1 MRYANVAFP
10 LSVDQ
15 VFTYGVPPQLDTVLQ
30 PGVRV
35 LAPFRRTKQE
45 GVVVE
50 RVNETDLAPNLIKN
64 VSECLDETPMFSPD
78 MLTLT
83 KWMADYYVCSWGV
96 ALYCAVPA
104 AVRTQKTERV
114 RLLPEFSGSLGN
126 VQKEIVALLEAEG
139 ELSFNQLARRMG
151 LSAQD
156 VRSRVRRL
164 REKGV
169 VETNVTHKPKA
180 TTQEASIA
188 QLALPDVDIEAEIVQ
203 LKKGTGGSE
212 TSSPQRPVNRRHAAD
227 TKRAEVLQLLLDEG
241 APLATADLVKRVNAS
256 AALLRPL
263 ERRGFI
269 QITRAQ
275 TVRNPLS
282 SESIAPTQPLRLNPA
297 QSTAFAEIQ
306 KALAEAR
313 HHGDSDRL
321 LKSSDRDHHDATL
334 QQTSAAS
341 HTVGGVSN
349 PDAKHPP
356 IFLLHGVTGSG
367 KTEVY
372 MQAMADVLENGKSVI
387 VLVPEISLTP
397 QTASRFVGR
406 FGARVALLHSRLSDG
421 ERYDQWHRI
430 QKGEADIVIGPRSA
444 IFAPVQKLGMLIIDE
459 EHSDSYKS
467 DTAPRYHARE
477 VAQKRGALAN
487 CPVLFGSATP
497 SLESFHRARNG
508 SYQLLN
514 LPDRVFNRKMPDV
527 HIVDMRNEFKK
538 GNRTIFSRLLQSSIE
553 ERLVRREQIILFL
566 NRRGY
571 ATYVFC
577 RTCGYVERCD
587 NCSISLTYHREMQR
601 LVCHHCGSKRPAQ
614 QTCPQCSSEAIRFFR
629 GGTEAV
635 EQEVRKLYPNARV
648 KRFDADS
655 TVRKDAHRQIL
666 AEFEQQKIDI
676 LIGTQMVSKGL
687 DFPNVTLVGVITAD
701 TALNLP
707 DFRAS
712 EQTFSLLTQV
722 AGRSGR
728 ADLEGMVVI
737 QTYMPEHYS
746 IEAAQKHD
754 YLDFYAQEV
763 VARDA
768 LRYPPFAHVA
778 TLLLRGKDEQ
788 AVIEAAHT
796 ARDQL
801 EIWQTDPEHVSQVP
815 KVGETSVE
823 ILGPA
828 PAPLSKIEGKF
839 RWHLLLRSTYPEKI
853 AQLCKRF
860 TEEPPTIIKS
870 KAIEFVIDIDPT
882 NTL

>member
-15 VFTYGVPPQLDTVLQ
+15 VFTYGVPPQLDPVLQ

-50 RVNETDLAPNLIKN
+50 RLDDTDLAHNLIKN
-64 VSECLDETPMFSPD
+64 VSECLDETPMFSPE
-78 MLTLT
+78 MLSLT
-83 KWMADYYVCSWGV
+83 KWMADYYVCSWGI

-104 AVRTQKTERV
+104 AVRTQKTEQV
-114 RLLPEFSGSLGN
+114 RLLPEFSGSLGE
-126 VQKEIVALLEAEG
+126 VQRKLVILLEAEG
-139 ELSFNQLARRMG
+139 ELSINQLARRTG
-151 LSAQD
+151 LSYQD
-156 VRSRVRRL
+156 VRSRITRL

-180 TTQEASIA
+180 TTQETTVA
-188 QLALPDVDIEAEIVQ
+188 QLALPAVDIEAEIRQ
-203 LKKGTGGSE
+203 LKNE
-212 TSSPQRPVNRRHAAD
+212 NASPQRPTNRLHVAD
-227 TKRAEVLQLLLDEG
+227 VKRAEILQFLIDEG
-241 APLATADLVKRVNAS
+241 GPLATADLMKRVNAS
-256 AALLRPL
+256 ISLLRTL
-263 ERRGFI
+263 ERHGFI
-269 QITRAQ
+269 HITRTQ

-282 SESIAPTQPLRLNPA
+282 SEPVAPTQPLRLNSA
-297 QSTAFAEIQ
+297 QSAAFAEI
-306 KALAEAR
+306 KKVLMEAR
-313 HHGDSDRL
+313 HHD
-321 LKSSDRDHHDATL
+321 DRDRG
-334 QQTSAAS
+334 TSAAS
-341 HTVGGVSN
+341 HNVGGVSN
-349 PDAKHPP
+349 PDAFNRAKHPP
-356 IFLLHGVTGSG
+356 TFLLHGVTGSG

-406 FGARVALLHSRLSDG
+406 FGERVALLHSRLSDG

-444 IFAPVQKLGMLIIDE
+444 IFAPAQRLGMLIIDE

-477 VAQKRGALAN
+477 VAQKRSDLAN
-487 CPVLFGSATP
+487 CPVLLGSATP
-497 SLESFHRARNG
+497 SLESFYRARNG

-514 LPDRVFNRKMPDV
+514 LPNRVFNRKMPDV
-527 HIVDMRNEFKK
+527 HIVDMRTEFKK
-538 GNRTIFSRLLQSSIE
+538 GNRTIFSELLRSSIE

-587 NCSISLTYHREMQR
+587 NCSISLTYHRETQR
-601 LVCHHCGSKRPAQ
+601 LVCHHCGSKRPTQ
-614 QTCPQCSSEAIRFFR
+614 QTCPQCSSDAIRFF
-629 GGTEAV
+629 GAGTEAV
-635 EQEVRKLYPNARV
+635 EQEVRKAYPKARV

-655 TVRKDAHRQIL
+655 TARKNAHQQIL
-666 AEFEQQKIDI
+666 EEFEQQRIDI

-687 DFPNVTLVGVITAD
+687 DFPNVTLVGVIAAD

-728 ADLEGMVVI
+728 AELEGKVVI
-737 QTYMPEHYS
+737 QTYMPEHYC

-788 AVIEAAHT
+788 AVIDAAHT

-801 EIWQTDPEHVSQVP
+801 EIWQADQERASRVP
-815 KVGETSVE
+815 NVEKTTVE

-839 RWHLLLRSTYPEKI
+839 RWHLLLRCSDAEKI
-853 AQLCKRF
+853 GRLFKRF
-860 TEEPPTIIKS
+860 TDEPPAIIKS

>member
-15 VFTYGVPPQLDTVLQ
+15 VFTYGVPPQLDPVLQ

-35 LAPFRRTKQE
+35 LAPFRRTKHE

-50 RVNETDLAPNLIKN
+50 RLDETDLAPNLIKN
-64 VSECLDETPMFSPD
+64 VSECLDETPMFSPE

-104 AVRTQKTERV
+104 AVRTQKTEQV
-114 RLLPEFSGSLGN
+114 RLLPEFSGSLGK
-126 VQKEIVALLEAEG
+126 VQKKLVALLEAEG
-139 ELSFNQLARRMG
+139 ELSLNQLARRTG
-151 LSAQD
+151 LSSQD
-156 VRSRVRRL
+156 VRSRIRRL

-180 TTQEASIA
+180 TTQKTTVA
-188 QLALPDVDIEAEIVQ
+188 QLALPTADVEAAIQQ
-203 LKKGTGGSE
+203 LKNE
-212 TSSPQRPVNRRHAAD
+212 TSDVHENAAPQRSANRLHAAD
-227 TKRAEVLQLLLDEG
+227 VKRAEILQFLLDEG
-241 APLATADLVKRVNAS
+241 APLATADLMKRVNAS
-256 AALLRPL
+256 VSLLRTL
-263 ERRGFI
+263 ERHGFI
-269 QITRAQ
+269 HIVQAE

-282 SESIAPTQPLRLNPA
+282 LEPVAPTQPLLLNSA
-297 QSTAFAEIQ
+297 QSAAFTQIKNVLVSHTTE
-306 KALAEAR
+306 
-313 HHGDSDRL
+313 
-321 LKSSDRDHHDATL
+321 
-334 QQTSAAS
+334 AAS
-341 HTVGGVSN
+341 GNSI
-349 PDAKHPP
+349 KQPP
-356 IFLLHGVTGSG
+356 TFLLHGVTGSG

-372 MQAMADVLENGKSVI
+372 MQAMADVLKNGRSVI

-397 QTASRFVGR
+397 QAASRFVGR
-406 FGARVALLHSRLSDG
+406 FGERVALLHSRLSDG

-430 QKGEADIVIGPRSA
+430 QKGEANIVIGPRSA
-444 IFAPVQKLGMLIIDE
+444 IFAPVQKLGMLIMDE

-477 VAQKRGALAN
+477 VAQKRSDLAK
-487 CPVLFGSATP
+487 CPVLLGSATP

-508 SYQLLN
+508 RYRLLS
-514 LPDRVFNRKMPDV
+514 LPDRVFDRKMPDV
-527 HIVDMRNEFKK
+527 HIVDMRTELKK
-538 GNRTIFSRLLQSSIE
+538 GNRTIFSDLLRSSIE
-553 ERLVRREQIILFL
+553 ERLVRREQTILFL
-566 NRRGY
+566 NRRGHS
-571 ATYVFC
+571 TYVFC

-587 NCSISLTYHREMQR
+587 NCSISLTYHRETQR
-601 LVCHHCGSKRPAQ
+601 LVCHHCGGNRPTQ
-614 QTCPQCSSEAIRFFR
+614 QTCPQCSSDAIRFF
-629 GGTEAV
+629 GAGTEAV
-635 EQEVRKLYPNARV
+635 EQEVRKAYPKARV

-655 TVRKDAHRQIL
+655 TARKNAHQQIL

-687 DFPNVTLVGVITAD
+687 DFPNVTLVGVIAAD
-701 TALNLP
+701 IALNLP

-728 ADLEGMVVI
+728 AELEGKVVI
-737 QTYMPEHYS
+737 QTYMPGHYC

-788 AVIEAAHT
+788 AVIDAAHA

-801 EIWQTDPEHVSQVP
+801 EIWQEDREHASQAPTVE
-815 KVGETSVE
+815 ETSVE

-839 RWHLLLRSTYPEKI
+839 RWHLLLRSPDAKKI
-853 AQLCKRF
+853 GRLFKRF
-860 TEEPPTIIKS
+860 TDEPPAIIKS

-882 NTL
+882 STL

>member
-15 VFTYGVPPQLDTVLQ
+15 VFTYGVPPQLDTALQ

-64 VSECLDETPMFSPD
+64 ITECLDERPMFSPD

-96 ALYCAVPA
+96 ALYSAVPA
-104 AVRTQKTERV
+104 AVRTQKRERV
-114 RLLPEFSGSLGN
+114 RLLPEFSGSLGK
-126 VQKEIVALLEAEG
+126 VQKEVVSLLEAEG
-139 ELSFNQLARRMG
+139 ELSLNQLARRMG
-151 LSAQD
+151 LSSQD

-169 VETNVTHKPKA
+169 VETDVTHKPKA
-180 TTQEASIA
+180 TTQEASVA
-188 QLALPDVDIEAEIVQ
+188 RLALPDVDIEAEIVQ
-203 LKKGTGGSE
+203 LKKDTGGSE
-212 TSSPQRPVNRRHAAD
+212 APSLQRSVNRRHAAD
-227 TKRAEVLQLLLDEG
+227 IKRAEALQLLLD
-241 APLATADLVKRVNAS
+241 ADTPLATADLVKRVNAS
-256 AALLRPL
+256 ASLLSPL
-263 ERRGFI
+263 ERRGVI

-275 TVRNPLS
+275 TVRNPLG

-306 KALAEAR
+306 KALTAAR
-313 HHGDSDRL
+313 HHDDSDYVP
-321 LKSSDRDHHDATL
+321 
-334 QQTSAAS
+334 SAAS
-341 HTVGGVSN
+341 DLVEEVSN
-349 PDAKHPP
+349 PDVSNGAKHPP
-356 IFLLHGVTGSG
+356 TFLLHGVTGSG

-477 VAQKRGALAN
+477 VAQKRGDLAN
-487 CPVLFGSATP
+487 CPVLLGSATP
-497 SLESFHRARNG
+497 SLESFHRTRNG
-508 SYQLLN
+508 SYRLLS
-514 LPDRVFNRKMPDV
+514 LPDRVFDRKMPDV

-538 GNRTIFSRLLQSSIE
+538 GNRTIFSELLRNSIE

-566 NRRGY
+566 NRRGFS
-571 ATYVFC
+571 TYVFC

-587 NCSISLTYHREMQR
+587 NCSISLTYHRETQR
-601 LVCHHCGSKRPAQ
+601 LVCHHCGSKRPTQ
-614 QTCPQCSSEAIRFFR
+614 QTCPQCSSDAIRFF
-629 GGTEAV
+629 GAGTEAV
-635 EQEVRKLYPNARV
+635 EQEVHKSYPKARV

-655 TVRKDAHRQIL
+655 TARKNAHRQIL

-687 DFPNVTLVGVITAD
+687 DFPNVTLVGVIAAD

-712 EQTFSLLTQV
+712 EQTFSQLTQV

-728 ADLEGMVVI
+728 ADLEGKVVI
-737 QTYMPEHYS
+737 QTYMPQHYS

-754 YLDFYAQEV
+754 YLGFYAEEV

-768 LRYPPFAHVA
+768 LKYPPFAHVA

-788 AVIEAAHT
+788 AVIDAAHA

-801 EIWQTDPEHVSQVP
+801 EIWQTDPEHTSQVP
-815 KVGETSVE
+815 KVEETSVE

-839 RWHLLLRSTYPEKI
+839 RWHLLLRSTYPEKM
-853 AQLCKRF
+853 AQLFKRF
-860 TEEPPTIIKS
+860 TDEPPTIIKL

>member
-50 RVNETDLAPNLIKN
+50 RLDETDLTPNLIKN
-64 VSECLDETPMFSPD
+64 VSECLDETPMFSPE
-78 MLTLT
+78 MLSLT
-83 KWMADYYVCSWGV
+83 KWMADYYICSWGV
-96 ALYCAVPA
+96 ALFSAVPA
-104 AVRTQKTERV
+104 AVRTQKREQV
-114 RLLPEFSGSLGN
+114 RLLPKSSGSLGK
-126 VQKEIVALLEAEG
+126 VQKKLVDLLEAEG
-139 ELSFNQLARRMG
+139 ELSLNQLARRTG
-151 LSAQD
+151 LSYQD
-156 VRSRVRRL
+156 VRSRIARL

-180 TTQEASIA
+180 TTQETTVA
-188 QLALPDVDIEAEIVQ
+188 QLALPTADIAAEIQQ
-203 LKKGTGGSE
+203 LRNE
-212 TSSPQRPVNRRHAAD
+212 TADAPENASPQRSVNRLHAAD
-227 TKRAEVLQLLLDEG
+227 VKRAEILQSLLDEG
-241 APLATADLVKRVNAS
+241 GPLATADLMRRVNAS
-256 AALLRPL
+256 VSLLRTL
-263 ERRGFI
+263 ERHGFI
-269 QITRAQ
+269 HITRAQ

-282 SESIAPTQPLRLNPA
+282 AEPVAPTQPLRLNSA
-297 QSTAFAEIQ
+297 QTAAFSEIQ
-306 KALAEAR
+306 RALAA
-313 HHGDSDRL
+313 
-321 LKSSDRDHHDATL
+321 
-334 QQTSAAS
+334 
-341 HTVGGVSN
+341 HTVGEVYTPNSFSRT
-349 PDAKHPP
+349 KHPP
-356 IFLLHGVTGSG
+356 TFLLHGVTGSG

-372 MQAMADVLENGKSVI
+372 MQAMAGILENGKSVI

-406 FGARVALLHSRLSDG
+406 FGERVALLHSRLSDG

-477 VAQKRGALAN
+477 VAQKRSDLAN
-487 CPVLFGSATP
+487 CPVLLGSATP
-497 SLESFHRARNG
+497 SLESFYRARNG
-508 SYQLLN
+508 RYQLLN
-514 LPDRVFNRKMPDV
+514 LPDRVFDRKMPDV
-527 HIVDMRNEFKK
+527 YIVDMRTELKK
-538 GNRTIFSRLLQSSIE
+538 GNRTIFSDLLRNSIE
-553 ERLVRREQIILFL
+553 ERLIRREQIILFL
-566 NRRGY
+566 NRRGHS
-571 ATYVFC
+571 TYVFC

-587 NCSISLTYHREMQR
+587 NCSISLTYHRETQQ
-601 LVCHHCGSKRPAQ
+601 LVCHHCGSKRPTQ
-614 QTCPQCSSEAIRFFR
+614 QACPQCSSDAIRFF
-629 GGTEAV
+629 GAGTEAV
-635 EQEVRKLYPNARV
+635 EQEVRKAYPKARV

-655 TVRKDAHRQIL
+655 TARKNAHQQIL
-666 AEFEQQKIDI
+666 KEFEQQKIDI

-687 DFPNVTLVGVITAD
+687 DFPNVTLVGVIAAD

-728 ADLEGMVVI
+728 AELEGKVVI
-737 QTYMPEHYS
+737 QTYMPEHYC

-788 AVIEAAHT
+788 GVIDAAHA

-801 EIWQTDPEHVSQVP
+801 EIWQEDREHAPRVP
-815 KVGETSVE
+815 KVEEMAVE

-839 RWHLLLRSTYPEKI
+839 RWHLLLRSTDAEKI
-853 AQLCKRF
+853 GRLCKRF
-860 TEEPPTIIKS
+860 TDEPPAIIKS

>member
-50 RVNETDLAPNLIKN
+50 RLDETDLAPNLIKN

-83 KWMADYYVCSWGV
+83 KWMADYYICSWGV
-96 ALYCAVPA
+96 SLYCAVPA
-104 AVRTQKTERV
+104 AVRTQKKEQV
-114 RLLPEFSGSLGN
+114 RLLPEFSGSLGT
-126 VQKEIVALLEAEG
+126 VQKKLVALLEAEG
-139 ELSFNQLARRMG
+139 ELSLNQLARRTG
-151 LSAQD
+151 LSSQD
-156 VRSRVRRL
+156 VRSRIRRL

-180 TTQEASIA
+180 TTQETTVA
-188 QLALPDVDIEAEIVQ
+188 QLVLPTADIEAEIQ
-203 LKKGTGGSE
+203 RLKSGNPDIHE
-212 TSSPQRPVNRRHAAD
+212 NASPQRSVNRLHAAD
-227 TKRAEVLQLLLDEG
+227 VKRAEILQFLLDEG
-241 APLATADLVKRVNAS
+241 APLATRDLMKRVNAS
-256 AALLRPL
+256 ISLLRTL
-263 ERRGFI
+263 ERHEFI
-269 QITRAQ
+269 HITRAQ

-282 SESIAPTQPLRLNPA
+282 SEPVAPTQPLRLNPA
-297 QSTAFAEIQ
+297 QSTAFTEIQ
-306 KALAEAR
+306 KVLASYATELT
-313 HHGDSDRL
+313 SDNG
-321 LKSSDRDHHDATL
+321 T
-334 QQTSAAS
+334 
-341 HTVGGVSN
+341 
-349 PDAKHPP
+349 KHPP
-356 IFLLHGVTGSG
+356 TFLLHGVTGSG

-406 FGARVALLHSRLSDG
+406 FGDRVALLHSRLSDG

-430 QKGEADIVIGPRSA
+430 QRGEADIVIGPRSA
-444 IFAPVQKLGMLIIDE
+444 IFAPVPQLGMLIIDE

-477 VAQKRGALAN
+477 VAQKRSNLAN
-487 CPVLFGSATP
+487 CPVLLGSATP
-497 SLESFHRARNG
+497 SLESFHRTRNG
-508 SYQLLN
+508 SYRLLN
-514 LPDRVFNRKMPDV
+514 LPDRVFDRKMPEV
-527 HIVDMRNEFKK
+527 HIVDMRTELKK
-538 GNRTIFSRLLQSSIE
+538 GNRTIFSDLLRSSIE
-553 ERLVRREQIILFL
+553 ERLVRQEQIILFL
-566 NRRGY
+566 NRRGHS
-571 ATYVFC
+571 TYVFC

-587 NCSISLTYHREMQR
+587 NCSISLTYHRETQQ
-601 LVCHHCGSKRPAQ
+601 LVCHHCGSKRPTQ
-614 QTCPQCSSEAIRFFR
+614 QACPQCSSEAIRFF
-629 GGTEAV
+629 GAGTEAV
-635 EQEVRKLYPNARV
+635 EQEVRKSYPKARV

-655 TVRKDAHRQIL
+655 TARKNAHQQIL
-666 AEFEQQKIDI
+666 EEFEQQKIDI

-687 DFPNVTLVGVITAD
+687 DFPHVTLVGVIAAD

-728 ADLEGMVVI
+728 ADLEGVVVI

-763 VARDA
+763 VARGA

-788 AVIEAAHT
+788 AVIEASHV

-801 EIWQTDPEHVSQVP
+801 EIWQTDQEHASQVP
-815 KVGETSVE
+815 KGEETSVE

-839 RWHLLLRSTYPEKI
+839 RWHLLLRGTDPKKI
-853 AQLCKRF
+853 GQLFKRF
-860 TEEPPTIIKS
+860 TDEPPTIIKS

>member
-50 RVNETDLAPNLIKN
+50 RLDETDLAPDLIKN
-64 VSECLDETPMFSPD
+64 VSQCLDKTPMFSSE

-104 AVRTQKTERV
+104 AVRTQKREQV
-114 RLLPEFSGSLGN
+114 RLLPNFSGSLGK
-126 VQKEIVALLEAEG
+126 VQKELVALLEAEG
-139 ELSFNQLARRMG
+139 ELSLNQLARRMG
-151 LSAQD
+151 LNYQG
-156 VRSRVRRL
+156 VRSRITAL
-164 REKGV
+164 EKKGV
-169 VETNVTHKPKA
+169 VETDITHKPKA
-180 TTQEASIA
+180 TTQETTVAK
-188 QLALPDVDIEAEIVQ
+188 LALPSADIEAEIVQ
-203 LKKGTGGSE
+203 LKNDTGGSE
-212 TSSPQRPVNRRHAAD
+212 ASSSQGSVNRRHAAD
-227 TKRAEVLQLLLDEG
+227 TKRAEILQLLLDEG
-241 APLATADLVKRVNAS
+241 APLATADLMKRVNAS
-256 AALLRPL
+256 VSLLRPL
-263 ERRGFI
+263 ERRGLI

-282 SESIAPTQPLRLNPA
+282 AEPVAPTQPLHLNPA
-297 QSTAFAEIQ
+297 QSRAFTEIQ
-306 KALAEAR
+306 KVLASYATESDP
-313 HHGDSDRL
+313 GDPVKR
-321 LKSSDRDHHDATL
+321 
-334 QQTSAAS
+334 
-341 HTVGGVSN
+341 
-349 PDAKHPP
+349 PP
-356 IFLLHGVTGSG
+356 TFLLHGVTGSG

-406 FGARVALLHSRLSDG
+406 FGASVALLHSRLSDG

-467 DTAPRYHARE
+467 DTAPRYHARD
-477 VAQKRGALAN
+477 VAQKRSELAN
-487 CPVLFGSATP
+487 CPVLLGSATP
-497 SLESFHRARNG
+497 SLESFHRTRNG
-508 SYQLLN
+508 SYRLLN
-514 LPDRVFNRKMPDV
+514 LPDRVFDRKMPDV
-527 HIVDMRNEFKK
+527 HIVDMRNEMKK
-538 GNRTIFSRLLQSSIE
+538 GNRTIFSGLLRSAIE
-553 ERLVRREQIILFL
+553 ERLIRREQIILFL
-566 NRRGY
+566 NRRGHS
-571 ATYVFC
+571 TYVFC

-587 NCSISLTYHREMQR
+587 NCSISLTYHRETQR
-601 LVCHHCGSKRPAQ
+601 LVCHHCGSKRPTQKA
-614 QTCPQCSSEAIRFFR
+614 CPQCSSDAIRFF
-629 GGTEAV
+629 GAGTEAV
-635 EQEVRKLYPNARV
+635 EQEVHKSYPKARV

-655 TVRKDAHRQIL
+655 TARKNAHRQIL

-687 DFPNVTLVGVITAD
+687 DFPNVTLVGVIAAD

-728 ADLEGMVVI
+728 ADLEGQVVI

-778 TLLLRGKDEQ
+778 TLLLRGRDEQ
-788 AVIEAAHT
+788 AVIDAAHT

-801 EIWQTDPEHVSQVP
+801 EIWQTDQEPALQVR
-815 KVGETSVE
+815 KVAETSVE

-839 RWHLLLRSTYPEKI
+839 RWHLLLRSTDPEKI
-853 AQLCKRF
+853 GHLFRRF
-860 TEEPPTIIKS
+860 TDEPPAIIKS
-870 KAIEFVIDIDPT
+870 KAVEFVIDIDPT

>member
-35 LAPFRRTKQE
+35 LAPFRRTEQE

-50 RVNETDLAPNLIKN
+50 RLDETDLAPNLIKN
-64 VSECLDETPMFSPD
+64 VSTCLDETPMFSSD

-96 ALYCAVPA
+96 ALFSAVPA
-104 AVRTQKTERV
+104 AVRSQKKEQV
-114 RLLPEFSGSLGN
+114 RLLPGFSASLGK
-126 VQKEIVALLEAEG
+126 VQKKLVALLEAEG
-139 ELSFNQLARRMG
+139 ELSLNQLARRSG
-151 LSAQD
+151 LSYQD
-156 VRSRVRRL
+156 VRPRITAL

-169 VETNVTHKPKA
+169 VETDVTHKPKA
-180 TTQEASIA
+180 TTQETTVA
-188 QLALPDVDIEAEIVQ
+188 QLALPTADIETEIQQ
-203 LKKGTGGSE
+203 LKNENPDGHE
-212 TSSPQRPVNRRHAAD
+212 DVSPQHLVNRRHAAD
-227 TKRAEVLQLLLDEG
+227 AKRADILQLLLDEDV
-241 APLATADLVKRVNAS
+241 PIATADLMKRVNAS
-256 AALLRPL
+256 VSLLRTL

-275 TVRNPLS
+275 AVRNPLS
-282 SESIAPTQPLRLNPA
+282 SEPIAPTQPLRLNPA
-297 QSTAFAEIQ
+297 QSAAFAGIQ
-306 KALAEAR
+306 KALA
-313 HHGDSDRL
+313 
-321 LKSSDRDHHDATL
+321 
-334 QQTSAAS
+334 S
-341 HTVGGVSN
+341 HTTEFISDN
-349 PDAKHPP
+349 ETKHPLT
-356 IFLLHGVTGSG
+356 FLLHGVTGSG

-372 MQAMADVLENGKSVI
+372 MQAMAEVLKNGKSVI
-387 VLVPEISLTP
+387 ALVPEISLTP

-406 FGARVALLHSRLSDG
+406 FGDRVALLHSRLSDG

-467 DTAPRYHARE
+467 ETAPRYHARE
-477 VAQKRGALAN
+477 VAQKRSDLAN
-487 CPVLFGSATP
+487 CLVLLGSATP

-514 LPDRVFNRKMPDV
+514 LPNRVFDRKMPDV
-527 HIVDMRNEFKK
+527 HIVDMRTELKK
-538 GNRTIFSRLLQSSIE
+538 GNRTIFSDLLRSAIE

-566 NRRGY
+566 NRRGHS
-571 ATYVFC
+571 TYVFC

-587 NCSISLTYHREMQR
+587 NCSISLTYHREKQQ
-601 LVCHHCGSKRPAQ
+601 LICHHCGSNRPTQ
-614 QTCPQCSSEAIRFFR
+614 PLCPQCSSEAIRFF
-629 GGTEAV
+629 GAGTEAV
-635 EQEVRKLYPNARV
+635 EQEVHKAFPLARV

-655 TVRKDAHRQIL
+655 TARKNAHQQIL
-666 AEFEQQKIDI
+666 DEFGQQKIDI

-687 DFPNVTLVGVITAD
+687 DFPNVTLVGVIAAD

-728 ADLEGMVVI
+728 AELEGKVVI
-737 QTYMPEHYS
+737 QTYMPEHYC

-754 YLDFYAQEV
+754 YLDFYAQEI

-788 AVIEAAHT
+788 AVIEAAHAT
-796 ARDQL
+796 RDQL
-801 EIWQTDPEHVSQVP
+801 EIWQTDQEHASQVP
-815 KVGETSVE
+815 KVEGTSVE

-839 RWHLLLRSTYPEKI
+839 RWHLLLRSTDPKKMG
-853 AQLCKRF
+853 QLFKRF
-860 TEEPPTIIKS
+860 TDEPPAIIKS